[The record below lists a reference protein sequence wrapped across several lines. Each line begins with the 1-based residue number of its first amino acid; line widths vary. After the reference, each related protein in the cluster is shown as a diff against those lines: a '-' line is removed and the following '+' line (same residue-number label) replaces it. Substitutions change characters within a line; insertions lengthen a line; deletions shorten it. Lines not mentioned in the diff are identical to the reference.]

1 MQGFGSG
8 LILGKRTITTR
19 GVSLKLSSQ
28 LHEFFM
34 SGDIDNAAKSNK
46 FVRRKSALTGDA
58 FVDTLMHC
66 GFGDKTK
73 SLNDMVSYLHLNHQ
87 VTISKQALDQRFSI
101 ASTLFLKNLVEKFL
115 KEILPKESSMEQFKN
130 FRTVKIKD
138 STCFQLPEA
147 FASIYPGSGGAASKA
162 MIRIQFEYDFKS
174 GTVYDLS
181 AHAFNDQDQTDSQE
195 TLSGIQG
202 GDLLIRDL
210 GYVNIKYMEHIEDVC
225 AYYLNRSSS
234 NVVMYEKKNNGKFV
248 RLDLDKI
255 KHVMKAN
262 GLDSIEKEVY
272 LSSKKSVKTRL
283 IIELL
288 PQDEYEKR
296 IRKATKEANKKKRQL
311 SNEFKIRAALNLF
324 ITNIPKKLLATDKV
338 RNLYRLRWQ
347 VELIFKTWKSFGAL
361 HETKQ
366 MKIDRF
372 NTNLFAK
379 LLLILLNWKILWTAY
394 SCYWQKNIFVS
405 LIKFFKL
412 LINQQSEIRESI
424 RTGIGSLID
433 RLDRLF
439 TMPKATIQSE
449 KKKGNMSLKEIL
461 LMN

>member
-1 MQGFGSG
+1 MA
-8 LILGKRTITTR
+8 
-19 GVSLKLSSQ
+19 
-28 LHEFFM
+28 
-34 SGDIDNAAKSNK
+34 GDIDNAAKSNK
-46 FVRRKSALTGDA
+46 FVKRESALTGVA

-87 VTISKQALDQRFSI
+87 VTISKQALDQRFSTD
-101 ASTLFLKNLVEKFL
+101 STLFLKSLVEKFL
-115 KEILPKESSMEQFKN
+115 KEILPKESLLEQFKD

-147 FASIYPGSGGAASKA
+147 FASIYPGSGGSASKA

-195 TLSGIQG
+195 TLSGIQE

-210 GYVNIKYMEHIEDVC
+210 GYVNIKYMEHIEKVS
-225 AYYLNRSSS
+225 AYYLNRPSS
-234 NVVMYEKKNNGKFV
+234 NIVMYEKKDNGKFV
-248 RLDLDKI
+248 RLDFGKI
-255 KHVMKAN
+255 QHAIKTN
-262 GLDSIEKEVY
+262 GLNSIEKEVY
-272 LSSKKSVKTRL
+272 LSSNKSVKTRL

-296 IRKATKEANKKKRQL
+296 IRKAAKEANKKKRQL
-311 SNEFKIRAALNLF
+311 SKEYKVRAALNLF
-324 ITNIPKKLLATDKV
+324 VTNIPKELQATDKV
-338 RNLYRLRWQ
+338 RSLYRLRWQ
-347 VELIFKTWKSFGAL
+347 VELIFKTWKSFGSL

-379 LLLILLNWKILWTAY
+379 LLLILLNWKILWAAY
-394 SCYWQKNIFVS
+394 SWYWQKNIFVS

-412 LINQQSEIRESI
+412 LVNQQSEIRNSMQI
-424 RTGIGSLID
+424 GIDSLMD

-439 TMPKATIQSE
+439 TMPKATVQSE